1 MTITYAA
8 LGEMRGYLSI
18 QDTVSS
24 SDDTL
29 LNTFLMASTRKID
42 EYIGYSFG
50 VTYGIS
56 EDRLNKRDM
65 DVIVLERWPIVGICN
80 IESGVDF
87 QRDDE
92 NGIIYLDTPFTGDF
106 VLSYSAGQDTPA
118 SVKLACMEL
127 TALAWS
133 RRKTMGLSSMSMGD
147 FSFSIQSLEK
157 ESDDILATIHEFRNL
172 PMVRR
177 GFVNE
182 LF

>member
-1 MTITYAA
+1 MATTYAA

-18 QDTVSS
+18 QDTVSE

-29 LNTFLMASTRKID
+29 LNTFLMASTSKID

-56 EDRLNKRDM
+56 EDRLNQRDL
-65 DVIVLERWPIVGICN
+65 DVIVLEKWPVVGICN

-87 QRDDE
+87 QRDDA

-106 VLSYSAGQDTPA
+106 VISYSAGQDTPA

-127 TALAWS
+127 AALAWS

-147 FSFSIQSLEK
+147 FSFSIRAFEK
-157 ESDDILATIHEFRNL
+157 EADDILGTIHEFRDL

-177 GFVNE
+177 GYVNQ